1 MKDRMNFID
10 YGGNTNDIIIKT
22 SAKLA
27 FVVEW
32 EVAQQSQIIRKLL
45 DDLKIKEGGG
55 GENKVYL
62 INEEI
67 TCPIF
72 DKIWIWMEK
81 NRGKPD
87 FQPEDEKNE
96 SKDKNPIKWD
106 QLDLWEKSYLTKML
120 SNVDDMH
127 RLLNVANFMEIKG
140 LINLMTTAINILSRS
155 KKTAIIETADEETVH
170 VDYEVVRQSQ
180 TIRIMLDD
188 LNITEAKFVYPVFI
202 FEGENTLPLTEE
214 EVTGPIF
221 KKALIWMEKN
231 RSKPDFQPDDENKS
245 KDEISTKWNQ
255 LEQWEQSYLCDM
267 TAYDDM
273 HRLLIAADILKIN
286 GLINLLTIGIHI
298 LFGKKFLF
306 IKTADEDNFHV
317 EWEVAQQSQT
327 IRNMLDGLNIT
338 EAQLMSPDG
347 GNTLSLT
354 NEEITGSIFK
364 KALIWM
370 EKNRGKP
377 DFQPEDVR
385 LKRWERTYL
394 PISVDE
400 THHLL
405 IVANFLKIK
414 GLIDLMKKAV
424 YILAKKTIVFKIADK
439 ETFHVEWE
447 DARHCRIIWTMLDG
461 LNITEDNQT
470 VICLPTEQVTGPI
483 FKQTLI
489 WMEKKIFSKK
499 TLIIKTADKETFYVE
514 WEVARQSQTIRNMLD
529 DLNITEARLL
539 SPDFKFGDEN
549 ILRFITG
556 EITGSIF
563 RKALT
568 WMKMNRNL
576 NFQTDDKKDE
586 AKKDQENRKETMENK
601 ENACNIQK
609 AEGSICFICG
619 VKKLDLGK
627 HIRVCKPEKGWDQL
641 EQWEK
646 LYLVDMMTDYE
657 DRLFLLNAARS
668 LEIKGLIDLM
678 KTAIAFD
685 IQG

>member
-1 MKDRMNFID
+1 MNFID

-140 LINLMTTAINILSRS
+140 LVNLMTTAINILSRS
-155 KKTAIIETADEETVH
+155 EKTAIIETADKETVH
-170 VDYEVVRQSQ
+170 VDYEVGRQSQ
-180 TIRIMLDD
+180 TIRIMLDE

-202 FEGENTLPLTEE
+202 FEGENTLPLTDEE
-214 EVTGPIF
+214 ITGPIF

-231 RSKPDFQPDDENKS
+231 RGKPDFQPDDENKS
-245 KDEISTKWNQ
+245 KDEISIKWNQ
-255 LEQWEQSYLCDM
+255 LEQWEKSYVCDM
-267 TAYDDM
+267 TAYVDM

-286 GLINLLTIGIHI
+286 GLINLMTIGIHI

-327 IRNMLDGLNIT
+327 IRNMLDDLNIT
-338 EAQLMSPDG
+338 EAQLMSPDAPDG
-347 GNTLSLT
+347 GNTLSLA
-354 NEEITGSIFK
+354 NEEITGPIFK

-370 EKNRGKP
+370 EKG
-377 DFQPEDVR
+377 
-385 LKRWERTYL
+385 T
-394 PISVDE
+394 
-400 THHLL
+400 T
-405 IVANFLKIK
+405 
-414 GLIDLMKKAV
+414 
-424 YILAKKTIVFKIADK
+424 
-439 ETFHVEWE
+439 
-447 DARHCRIIWTMLDG
+447 
-461 LNITEDNQT
+461 
-470 VICLPTEQVTGPI
+470 
-483 FKQTLI
+483 
-489 WMEKKIFSKK
+489 
-499 TLIIKTADKETFYVE
+499 
-514 WEVARQSQTIRNMLD
+514 
-529 DLNITEARLL
+529 
-539 SPDFKFGDEN
+539 
-549 ILRFITG
+549 
-556 EITGSIF
+556 
-563 RKALT
+563 
-568 WMKMNRNL
+568 
-576 NFQTDDKKDE
+576 
-586 AKKDQENRKETMENK
+586 
-601 ENACNIQK
+601 
-609 AEGSICFICG
+609 
-619 VKKLDLGK
+619 
-627 HIRVCKPEKGWDQL
+627 
-641 EQWEK
+641 
-646 LYLVDMMTDYE
+646 
-657 DRLFLLNAARS
+657 
-668 LEIKGLIDLM
+668 
-678 KTAIAFD
+678 
-685 IQG
+685 